1 MSCRHRK
8 PISPIRGGSTL
19 QEARKSSAGMARRH
33 CGGRTEVPVRR
44 SHLPAHS
51 WPLGSLHLPLSFCR
65 ARGFLVAADTRGG
78 GDRVTSEPTRH
89 CFTGVEATVAR
100 RRRSDRVMLRRPAI
114 SHVTQTAKKHV
125 RHRVCT
131 SGFSK
136 VSTQPQTVRERD
148 STCVPL
154 PLVRSPSLRL
164 D

>member
-1 MSCRHRK
+1 MAPR
-8 PISPIRGGSTL
+8 ISPPPT
-19 QEARKSSAGMARRH
+19 
-33 CGGRTEVPVRR
+33 
-44 SHLPAHS
+44 
-51 WPLGSLHLPLSFCR
+51 SFCR

-89 CFTGVEATVAR
+89 CVTGVEATVAGQ
-100 RRRSDRVMLRRPAI
+100 RRSDRVMLRRPAI

-164 D
+164 DGFLPSEKARAQQLRPGNWSSMSALK